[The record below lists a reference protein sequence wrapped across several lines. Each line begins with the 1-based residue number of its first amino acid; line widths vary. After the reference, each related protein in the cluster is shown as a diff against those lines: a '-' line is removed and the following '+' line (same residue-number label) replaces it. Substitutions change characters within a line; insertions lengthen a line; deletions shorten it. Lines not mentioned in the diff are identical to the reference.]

1 MAMMSAERIAQL
13 SFDCGLLAAPQLEA
27 VWGELGSRDVAPED
41 MISLLLRKEFLTN
54 WQLER
59 IIAGKRDGYFYG
71 RYKVLYLVGTGTFA
85 RVYRS
90 VDPESGKVV
99 AAKVLRTRYSGD
111 LRVTEQ
117 FLREAKLQM
126 PLLHPNIV
134 PIYEVSTDRG
144 RPFMTMEFVE
154 GRNLRDFL
162 KVREQMGLKESLRL
176 TMDVVSGLVYAFD
189 QGVTH
194 RDVKLSNVLV
204 SSSGRAKLVDF
215 GLATMIGEIDD
226 EFEGTPNPRSVDY
239 AGLERSTRV
248 ERNDERSD
256 IYFTGCMLYSM
267 LSGHAPLADTRDRI
281 QRMSLERFRGVVPIS
296 KWVPDLP
303 SPVAAVV
310 HKSMELNPERRYQ
323 NPTELLRD
331 LKKAAKRVEDGEVR
345 PVRNPDRGFDRAI
358 TDEGQSR
365 SVMIIESRVPMQ
377 DLFRKKLKERG
388 YRVLVFGNP
397 ERALQRFED
406 DQSIADCVIFC
417 ASDLGIQALEAFN
430 KFGKDELTSHI
441 PAILFVDQNQQMLVE
456 RAKVAR
462 HRVILSMPIRLKQL
476 RSILLK
482 LFKAR
487 EKAESS
493 VEA

>member
-1 MAMMSAERIAQL
+1 
-13 SFDCGLLAAPQLEA
+13 
-27 VWGELGSRDVAPED
+27 
-41 MISLLLRKEFLTN
+41 
-54 WQLER
+54 
-59 IIAGKRDGYFYG
+59 
-71 RYKVLYLVGTGTFA
+71 
-85 RVYRS
+85 
-90 VDPESGKVV
+90 
-99 AAKVLRTRYSGD
+99 
-111 LRVTEQ
+111 
-117 FLREAKLQM
+117 
-126 PLLHPNIV
+126 
-134 PIYEVSTDRG
+134 
-144 RPFMTMEFVE
+144 MTMEFVE

-162 KVREQMGLKESLRL
+162 KVRERMGLKESLRL

-215 GLATMIGEIDD
+215 GLATMIGEVDD

-248 ERNDERSD
+248 ERNDQRSD

-267 LSGHAPLADTRDRI
+267 LSGHSPLADTRDRI
-281 QRMSLERFRGVVPIS
+281 QRMSLERFRNVVPIS

-310 HKSMELNPERRYQ
+310 HKSMELNPGATLPESHGVSF
-323 NPTELLRD
+323 RD

-417 ASDLGIQALEAFN
+417 ASDLGDP
-430 KFGKDELTSHI
+430 GSR
-441 PAILFVDQNQQMLVE
+441 ILQ
-456 RAKVAR
+456 
-462 HRVILSMPIRLKQL
+462 
-476 RSILLK
+476 
-482 LFKAR
+482 
-487 EKAESS
+487 
-493 VEA
+493 